1 MLRIALG
8 DKWFLLSYLT
18 EIRIKFRL
26 GLNFY

>member
-8 DKWFLLSYLT
+8 DKWFLLGNLT

-26 GLNFY
+26 GLSFY